1 MTLLMVLM
9 SLTLMTSEL
18 TLLPQLNEIIPKDDR
33 DKAYGGSIL
42 CVGCKNNFLSC
53 VCVRYSSAPRYWIAE
68 ISKLQGSGVLV
79 TVIVLFLL
87 YMCFCLYFTL
97 LRVKVF
103 RSVL

>member
-42 CVGCKNNFLSC
+42 CVGFRASAF
-53 VCVRYSSAPRYWIAE
+53 VRCSSAT
-68 ISKLQGSGVLV
+68 K
-79 TVIVLFLL
+79 
-87 YMCFCLYFTL
+87 
-97 LRVKVF
+97 
-103 RSVL
+103 